1 MMERHSRATDIRHY
15 ARSVFAYL
23 SRESNPVR
31 DFEEHTLKSW
41 NSFDDGLEARMT
53 NGAWYVETPLKFARG
68 AVLGAGTGALVDAA
82 LQTGS
87 TYAFYGAI
95 LGGLLDATQYQAR
108 GMINMIRA
116 MR

>member
-1 MMERHSRATDIRHY
+1 M
-15 ARSVFAYL
+15 
-23 SRESNPVR
+23 NPVSYLLREADPRR
-31 DFEEHTLKSW
+31 DFEEHTLRPW
-41 NSFDDGLEARMT
+41 NSFDEGLEARMT
-53 NGAWYVETPLKFARG
+53 NGAWYLETPLKFARG
-68 AVLGAGTGALVDAA
+68 AVLGAGTGALVDTA
-82 LQTGS
+82 LNTGS